1 MTAHSLAPA
10 DTVRASIAQRLW
22 PAAGAQAAL
31 LRAVVLAVF
40 GSLIL
45 ALSAKA
51 QVPFWPVPMTMQTF
65 VVLMLG
71 AAYGWRLG
79 GATVLLY
86 LAEGA
91 LGLPVFAGAGAG
103 PAYMMGPTGGYLAGF
118 LVAAVATG
126 FLVERGLVERGG
138 GRGLATLTLAMLV
151 GHALILAPG
160 VAWLALA
167 IGWTKAVAVG
177 LTPFWA
183 ATVLKT
189 ALAVAAVLGLDRLV
203 GDARR

>member
-1 MTAHSLAPA
+1 MTAHSLAR
-10 DTVRASIAQRLW
+10 TSIAQRLW
-22 PAAGAQAAL
+22 PAAGVQAA

-40 GSLIL
+40 GSLLL
-45 ALSAKA
+45 ALSAKV

-71 AAYGWRLG
+71 ASYGWRLG
-79 GATVLLY
+79 VATVLLY

-91 LGLPVFAGAGAG
+91 LGLPVFAGAGTG
-103 PAYMMGPTGGYLAGF
+103 LAYMAGPTGGYLAGF
-118 LVAAVATG
+118 VVGAAVAG
-126 FLVERGLVERGG
+126 FLVERGLVGHEG
-138 GRGLATLTLAMLV
+138 GRHLALLTLAMLI

-160 VAWLALA
+160 VAWLALGLNF
-167 IGWTKAVAVG
+167 GWTKAVAVG

-183 ATVLKT
+183 ATALKT
-189 ALAVAAVLGLDRLV
+189 ALAVAAVLGLNRLV